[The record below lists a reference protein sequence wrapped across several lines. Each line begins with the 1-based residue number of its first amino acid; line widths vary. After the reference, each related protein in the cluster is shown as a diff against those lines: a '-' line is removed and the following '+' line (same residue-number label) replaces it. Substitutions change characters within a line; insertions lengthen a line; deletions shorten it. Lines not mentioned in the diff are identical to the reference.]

1 MSDQVGNQIVGFLV
15 TRLILIVSS
24 VSTSNLPLPGLDA
37 EKLFVLAIDIESHS
51 LESGGASRERKGS
64 MRGF

>member
-37 EKLFVLAIDIESHS
+37 EKLFVLRVAMKLIG
-51 LESGGASRERKGS
+51 LNQATQAVKG
-64 MRGF
+64 RGV